1 MIFSV
6 FSVQQRQIVIFQLLG
21 YKIERYL
28 HNVCKCKIC
37 NLLTYNSCHFVTLNQ
52 SQEKTSSCD
61 KAAFT
66 LCDAENV
73 MQNIESSLLCMTKL
87 S

>member
-1 MIFSV
+1 MLNETYS
-6 FSVQQRQIVIFQLLG
+6 VIFKHVGLTTSNCPFWG
-21 YKIERYL
+21 YKIASYL
-28 HNVCKCKIC
+28 HNVC

>member
-1 MIFSV
+1 M
-6 FSVQQRQIVIFQLLG
+6 
-21 YKIERYL
+21 
-28 HNVCKCKIC
+28 C

-52 SQEKTSSCD
+52 SQEKTASLCD

-66 LCDAENV
+66 LYDAENV
-73 MQNIESSLLCMTKL
+73 LHIPSLLCMAKL